1 MNAGAVNQAED
12 RNAKVRAVL
21 LAATE
26 PLGPSRIGELINEKW
41 SCYRVSSAIS
51 RQGAAIGREGKSAA
65 ITPICR
71 RIGAVGVKGKWSLA
85 VKP

>member
-1 MNAGAVNQAED
+1 MSAARTQADE

-26 PLGPSRIGELINEKW
+26 PLGPSRIGELVNEKW
-41 SCYRVSSAIS
+41 SCFNT
-51 RQGAAIGREGKSAA
+51 GPTTGKYGLSAA

-71 RIGAVGVKGKWSLA
+71 RIGAVGVKGKWSLKA
-85 VKP
+85 PA